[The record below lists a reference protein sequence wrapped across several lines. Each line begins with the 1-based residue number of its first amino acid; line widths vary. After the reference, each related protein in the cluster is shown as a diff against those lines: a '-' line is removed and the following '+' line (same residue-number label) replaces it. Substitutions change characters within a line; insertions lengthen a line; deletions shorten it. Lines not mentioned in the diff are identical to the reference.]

1 MTQKNE
7 FLPPALCES
16 ELRVMENDLAVE
28 NFQQFAERL
37 GLNSAKQAVAERLD
51 HLREIAA

>member
-1 MTQKNE
+1 MTQKND

-37 GLNSAKQAVAERLD
+37 GLNSAKQAVAQKLD
-51 HLREIAA
+51 HMREIAA

>member
-37 GLNSAKQAVAERLD
+37 GLNSAEQAVAERLD